1 MGALIRRVTAWALQ
15 LKLVRAFLHYSEHRG
30 AQLADSITYRALFS
44 IFAGVLLGFSLA
56 ALWLAGNPEAWRA
69 LVSAVDAAV
78 PGLVGDGGVV
88 DVTDIQ
94 APAGLTIA
102 GVLSAIGLVGAGIG
116 AIGSTRSA
124 LRIIGDRVHDDVFWA
139 WVLLRNLGLA
149 VAIAV
154 GLVASAGVTFL
165 GTAFLGVVEG
175 WLGPGAGALSAWAT
189 RILSIVVVLILDTAI
204 VAVLFVVLSGVRAS
218 RRAVLTGAI
227 LGGVG
232 LTVLQQ
238 LSGLFVGGAS
248 SNPLLASFASLV
260 ALLLWVNL
268 SAQVILIASS
278 YIVVGAEEESDRV
291 RARHGA
297 STFAQRR
304 VRRAEDAVRL
314 AGEELQLA
322 RAEEEKERT
331 ALREAA
337 RG

>member
-1 MGALIRRVTAWALQ
+1 MAALIRRVTAWALQ

-56 ALWLAGNPEAWRA
+56 ALWLSGNPEAWRA

-78 PGLVGDGGVV
+78 PGLVGDGGVI
-88 DVTDIQ
+88 DVTVIQ

-102 GVLSAIGLVGAGIG
+102 GVLSLIGLVGAAIG
-116 AIGSTRSA
+116 AIGSARSA
-124 LRIIGDRVHDDVFWA
+124 LRILGDRAHDDVFWG

-149 VAIAV
+149 IAIAI
-154 GLVASAGVTFL
+154 GLVASAVVTFL
-165 GTAFLGVVEG
+165 GTAFLGVVED

-204 VAVLFVVLSGVRAS
+204 VAVLFVVLSGVRAP
-218 RRAVLTGAI
+218 RRAVLTGSI
-227 LGGVG
+227 LGGIG

-278 YIVVGAEEESDRV
+278 YIVVGAEEASDRV

-314 AGEELQLA
+314 AGEELRLA